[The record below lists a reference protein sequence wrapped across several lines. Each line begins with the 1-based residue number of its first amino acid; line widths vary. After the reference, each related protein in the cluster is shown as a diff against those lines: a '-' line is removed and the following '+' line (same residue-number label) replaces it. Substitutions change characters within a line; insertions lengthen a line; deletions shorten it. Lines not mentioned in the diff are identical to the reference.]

1 MRLQVANPH
10 YFRLGCLDRA
20 RRDASLLSTGD
31 LCIYTLYIYT
41 AERTTAWLLLSVGGR
56 VAKAAI
62 WCRFLSRQHVTWL
75 GAWDTQ
81 VRLVRL
87 GPSRLTQR
95 RSTQGCLLIIHFSKV
110 PVYNYEARFRKCS
123 FVAKHAHKVTRLS
136 RRSDSNCGKQTASE
150 PISNFL
156 FLSGPSCAQRNDSSW
171 PINKIIINI
180 LNYLH
185 KENDRHCDSG
195 VDKVRKIQLFKSY
208 SDQIPRTVPRLS
220 DYPCFFSAV

>member
-81 VRLVRL
+81 VRLVRP
-87 GPSRLTQR
+87 GSSRLTQR
-95 RSTQGCLLIIHFSKV
+95 RSTQGRLLIIHFSEV
-110 PVYNYEARFRKCS
+110 LVYNYEALLES
-123 FVAKHAHKVTRLS
+123 VLVEKHAHKVTRLS
-136 RRSDSNCGKQTASE
+136 RRSDLNRGNRLHLNQ
-150 PISNFL
+150 FL
-156 FLSGPSCAQRNDSSW
+156 IFSFFRAHLA
-171 PINKIIINI
+171 
-180 LNYLH
+180 H
-185 KENDRHCDSG
+185 KEMTPG
-195 VDKVRKIQLFKSY
+195 GLLAK
-208 SDQIPRTVPRLS
+208 
-220 DYPCFFSAV
+220 